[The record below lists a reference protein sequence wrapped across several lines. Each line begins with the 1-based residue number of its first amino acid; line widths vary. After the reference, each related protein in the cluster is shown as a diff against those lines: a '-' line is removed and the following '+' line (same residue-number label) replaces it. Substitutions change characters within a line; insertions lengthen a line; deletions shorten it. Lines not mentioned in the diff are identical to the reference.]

1 MIQLPGIDIDSFFFK
16 RRCVLFLLS
25 FLTGYACCCQ
35 PVVQEMPLFE
45 GRPPGTKTLKVE
57 EAKRYDPV
65 VDSLVSRVT
74 IPTLSMFKP
83 GGTKQS
89 HPAVI
94 IVPGGGYHTLLIERE
109 GRKMAKALN
118 EKGITAFV
126 LKYRLPSAD
135 DLDNRQVA
143 PLMDL
148 QQAIYLVK
156 KNAAKWGVN
165 PEAIGVMGF
174 SAGGHLALMAGT
186 HYDTSFVPSLPH
198 RHFKPD
204 FLILVNPVVS
214 FLDSTAHRGSRDNL
228 LGTNQNAPTRN
239 FYSGEKNVRKGMP
252 AVFLAHALN
261 DQVVKVENT
270 LNLFNALRG
279 QGVISEMHIYAKGD
293 HGFLNDTPPRDEWL
307 NSCFY
312 WMKSMGW
319 LK

>member
-1 MIQLPGIDIDSFFFK
+1 MQIEVDRFFFK
-16 RRCVLFLLS
+16 RRSVLLLLAL
-25 FLTGYACCCQ
+25 LTGYTCCCQ
-35 PVVQEMPLFE
+35 PVIQEMPLFG
-45 GRPPGTKTLKVE
+45 GRPPGTKSLKVE
-57 EAKRYDPV
+57 EDKRYDPV
-65 VDSLVSRVT
+65 VDSLVSQVT
-74 IPTLSMFKP
+74 FPTLSIFKP
-83 GGTKQS
+83 VGVT
-89 HPAVI
+89 HATPAVI
-94 IVPGGGYHTLLIERE
+94 VVPGGGYHVLLIERE
-109 GRKMAKALN
+109 GRKIAKALN

-135 DLDNRQVA
+135 YFDNRQIA

-165 PEAIGVMGF
+165 PEAVGLMGF

-186 HYDTSFVPSLPH
+186 HYDTSFIASPPGAPI
-198 RHFKPD
+198 KPD

-214 FLDSTAHRGSRDNL
+214 FWDSAAHIGSRDNL
-228 LGTNQNAPTRN
+228 LGKNPNAQTLN
-239 FYSGEKNVRKGMP
+239 FYSGEKNVRKDMP

-270 LNLFNALRG
+270 LNLFNALRAR
-279 QGVISEMHIYAKGD
+279 GVVSEMHIYAKGD

-319 LK
+319 LN